1 MNPLELTGRAR
12 THVVQRDDLRAA
24 VHPQALEAFLAM
36 REQAARDGIELAVF
50 SAFRDFDAQL
60 AIWNRK
66 YRGER
71 PLFRLDGSVREHA
84 SLSEAELIDAILEWS
99 ALPGT
104 SRHHWGTDLDV
115 YDAAAMPEGY
125 RVQLLPAEYACDGV
139 FQRLSAWLDAN
150 MQHFGFFRPYDA
162 YRGGVH
168 PEPWHLSYAPVSSAA
183 LSLLTLELVE
193 ETVRDTG
200 ILSRDAVL
208 AQLGQV
214 YERYVRNVAA
224 PPAGL
229 A

>member
-1 MNPLELTGRAR
+1 MSPLELTGRAR

-84 SLSEAELIDAILEWS
+84 SLSQAELIDAILEWS

-150 MQHFGFFRPYDA
+150 MQRFGFFRPYDA

-168 PEPWHLSYAPVSSAA
+168 PEPWH
-183 LSLLTLELVE
+183 
-193 ETVRDTG
+193 
-200 ILSRDAVL
+200 
-208 AQLGQV
+208 
-214 YERYVRNVAA
+214 
-224 PPAGL
+224 
-229 A
+229 